1 MSRQILEVSGR
12 RYYTQLVNFYSE
24 AKSVPIAKDCTK
36 YFVTNVGDTNATINQ
51 IPLYPGVPGTSLGDS
66 VAIGAN
72 ELDIYSGNLD
82 ISFTTPVGAAPR
94 IMIVQIV
101 YLKDER

>member
-1 MSRQILEVSGR
+1 MERKILEVSGR
-12 RYYTQLVNFYSE
+12 RYYTNLVNFYSE
-24 AKSVPIAKDCTK
+24 AKSIPIAKDCTR
-36 YFVTNVGDTNATINQ
+36 YFATNVGDTPCTINQ
-51 IPLYPGVPGTSLGDS
+51 ILLYPGVPGTSLGDS
-66 VAIGAN
+66 VAISAN

-82 ISFTTPVGAAPR
+82 ISFAQPIGAVPR